1 MELSWLEDFVTLATT
16 GNFSRAAE
24 LRNITQPAFSRRVRL
39 LEEWVGAP
47 LFDRSGPRVGLTAAG
62 QAFQRDADG
71 LIRRMLELRDAARE
85 AHGREVGRL
94 RIAAT
99 HALSFTFFPRWMG
112 AMEGEGAA
120 GVVSLVSD
128 SMAACEDLLIQGQ
141 VHFLLC
147 HYHDL
152 APGRLDNAGF
162 RSVTVGQDMLVPY
175 SAADGAGEP
184 LWRLDGDERV
194 PLLAYTAESGLGRIW
209 AAQGFA
215 GDRDRFDGMF
225 SAHLAA
231 TLLGMA
237 REGRGIAWLPESL
250 VADPVAAGS
259 LVVAGGPQWHVPLS
273 IRVVR
278 PASRQTASAE
288 AFWDRMTRDPHASS
302 NSNESE
308 RIA

>member
-1 MELSWLEDFVTLATT
+1 MELSWLEDFVTLAAT

-47 LFDRSGPRVGLTAAG
+47 LFDRSGPRIALTAAG
-62 QAFQRDADG
+62 QAFQRDAEG
-71 LIRRMLELRDAARE
+71 MIRRILELRDAARE
-85 AHGREVGRL
+85 AHGREAGRL

-112 AMEGEGAA
+112 AMEGEGDA

-128 SMAACEDLLIQGQ
+128 SMAACEELLVQGQ

-147 HYHDL
+147 HFNDL
-152 APGRLDNAGF
+152 APGRLDSSDF

-175 SAADGAGEP
+175 SGVDGAGAP
-184 LWRLDGDERV
+184 IWRLDEGGGPA

-209 AAQGFA
+209 MAQAFAADA
-215 GDRDRFDGMF
+215 RRFDTVF

-237 REGRGIAWLPESL
+237 REGRGIAWLPAGL
-250 VADPVAAGS
+250 VVDQVAANR
-259 LVVAGGPQWHVPLS
+259 LAPAGEERWHVPLS

-278 PASRQTASAE
+278 PASRLTMRAE
-288 AFWDRMTRDPHASS
+288 AFW
-302 NSNESE
+302 E
-308 RIA
+308 RIMGRDTAAG